1 MLFSLDCPPAV
12 YTVAPLQAVAHVV
25 AKAEPAANMKIEA
38 NTSWQQVMTDIRD
51 FMVGTLPDPVYTFA
65 PADLNLSHAAA
76 QCHGIGLVRG
86 IAQCAAGLNAS
97 C

>member
-1 MLFSLDCPPAV
+1 LTLFSLDCPPAV

-51 FMVGTLPDPVYTFA
+51 FMVGHSLIRFIH
-65 PADLNLSHAAA
+65 SH
-76 QCHGIGLVRG
+76 QPIGT
-86 IAQCAAGLNAS
+86 
-97 C
+97 